1 MQWKINVLH
10 ILVKMGDIVAI
21 HLVRMAED
29 SSVNVLEDGRV
40 IHVPKVLLFLF
51 SIPVSIKSSRL
62 ILK

>member
-1 MQWKINVLH
+1 MYLIQWKINVLH

-21 HLVRMAED
+21 HLVLMVQD

-51 SIPVSIKSSRL
+51 RIPVLIKIS
-62 ILK
+62 K

>member
-1 MQWKINVLH
+1 MLH

-21 HLVRMAED
+21 HLVLMVQD

-51 SIPVSIKSSRL
+51 RIPVLIKIS
-62 ILK
+62 K